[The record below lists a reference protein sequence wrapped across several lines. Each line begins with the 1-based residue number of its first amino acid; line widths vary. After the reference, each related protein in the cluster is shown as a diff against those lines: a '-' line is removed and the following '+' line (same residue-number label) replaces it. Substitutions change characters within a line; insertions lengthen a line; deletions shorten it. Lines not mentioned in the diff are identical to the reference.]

1 MADWAGM
8 TTSPT
13 EPLRPVAIVDIDGVV
28 ADVRHR
34 VGHLEGYPPDWGS
47 FFSEADLDPPL
58 PTGVARV
65 RQLVDAGHE
74 IMWLT
79 GRPEWLRRITRRW
92 LLAQGLPVDVLL
104 MRPNGDRRPARSLKS
119 SFLRAVAEGRP
130 VPGLHDRTPREIALV
145 VDDDDAVV
153 ARLRADGFPVE
164 QADWLDLSDEGAE
177 RLASAQQVEGR
188 T

>member
-1 MADWAGM
+1 M

-13 EPLRPVAIVDIDGVV
+13 DPVRPVAVVDIDGVV

-34 VGHLEGYPPDWGS
+34 VGHLETRPPDWGA

-65 RQLVDAGHE
+65 RELLDAGHE
-74 IMWLT
+74 IIWLT
-79 GRPEWLRRITRRW
+79 GRPEWLRPITRRW
-92 LLAQGLPVDVLL
+92 LADQGLPVDVLL

-119 SFLRAVAEGRP
+119 SFLRAVAAGRP
-130 VPGLHDRTPREIALV
+130 VPGLRDGSPREIVLV

-153 ARLRADGFPVE
+153 ARLRADGFAVE
-164 QADWLDLSDEGAE
+164 QADWLDLTDEGAE
-177 RLASAQQVEGR
+177 RLATAQQTEGR